1 MGYAAPAQLSN
12 DLRESRALST
22 EVKILLAGALVALVA
37 SGIAPHDRLTWV
49 LETLPI
55 MVGVAILLWTGR
67 RFPLTPLLYR
77 LLFLH
82 ALILALGG
90 HYTYAQV
97 PPGFWFQELFEL
109 SRNPYDR
116 LGHIAQGFV
125 PAILVRELL
134 IRTSPLAGS
143 RWLPVL
149 TVSVCLAF
157 SALYELIEWW
167 SALILDESADA
178 FLGTQG
184 DPWDTQWDMALALAG
199 ALAALLLLSRLHDRQ
214 ISRLTGSR

>member
-1 MGYAAPAQLSN
+1 M
-12 DLRESRALST
+12 ST
-22 EVKILLAGALVALVA
+22 ETKILLAGALVALVL
-37 SGIAPHDRLTWV
+37 SGIGPHDRLTWV

-55 MVGVAILLWTGR
+55 MVGVPVLIWTAR
-67 RFPLTPLLYR
+67 RFPLTPLVYR

-97 PPGFWFQELFEL
+97 PPGFWFQDLFDL
-109 SRNPYDR
+109 ARNHYDR

-143 RWLPVL
+143 RWLPLLV
-149 TVSVCLAF
+149 VSVCLAF

-167 SALILDESADA
+167 SALILDESAEA

-184 DPWDTQWDMALALAG
+184 DPWDTQWDMALALSG
-199 ALAALLLLSRLHDRQ
+199 AIAALVILSRLHDRQ
-214 ISRLTGSR
+214 IKRLLAAR